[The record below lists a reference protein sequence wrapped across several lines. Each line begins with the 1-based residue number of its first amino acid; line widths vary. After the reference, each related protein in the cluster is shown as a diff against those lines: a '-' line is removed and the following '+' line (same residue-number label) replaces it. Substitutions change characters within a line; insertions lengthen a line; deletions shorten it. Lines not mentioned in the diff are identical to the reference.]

1 VKGKIE
7 DKLEKRKEQR
17 EQLKELLPEFSNKR
31 KQDFN
36 TKQDKT
42 PRYSVNNNMNTN
54 NNLSNDSRRSGFSVN
69 KPTSKFTPRNQQKFA
84 KGRDFDKKETTFKDK
99 KSGSGWGSS
108 FRIPKKNNS

>member
-1 VKGKIE
+1 VFLVKGKIE

-42 PRYSVNNNMNTN
+42 PRYSVNNNVSGKYKT
-54 NNLSNDSRRSGFSVN
+54 LDCISFKVFKPDSEAAAFL
-69 KPTSKFTPRNQQKFA
+69 
-84 KGRDFDKKETTFKDK
+84 
-99 KSGSGWGSS
+99 
-108 FRIPKKNNS
+108 